1 MKRYMLLHVGFE
13 QPTEEIMAR
22 WKAWF
27 QSVAPQTVENVGLRA
42 SREISREGVK
52 ELGWGPD
59 SLTGYT
65 VINAEDMAAAEAI
78 ARSNPFITSIRIYE
92 LAS

>member
-1 MKRYMLLHVGFE
+1 MKRFMLLHVGFE
-13 QPTEEIMAR
+13 QPTPEVMGR

-27 QSVAPQTVENVGLRA
+27 ERVGSQTVENVGLRA
-42 SREISREGVK
+42 AREITRDGLR

-65 VINAEDMAAAEAI
+65 IITAEDMDAAEAL

-92 LAS
+92 LSS